1 VRCPDDLVKFWTGH
15 AGRDMSDLYDKIR
28 EDVQYRKDV
37 AESVG
42 IGFELPKKSDV
53 VPGVPWIELKNTV
66 EVSA

>member
-1 VRCPDDLVKFWTGH
+1 MGH

-37 AESVG
+37 AERVG
-42 IGFELPKKSDV
+42 IGFELPKKPEV
-53 VPGVPWIELKNTV
+53 VPCVPRIESKNTV